1 MKKFFHSSLA
11 IFAAI
16 VIAIFIKE
24 FVFELHLIPSG
35 SMIPNINVGDRIIV
49 NRFYF
54 GIQNPLYNV
63 KMKKS
68 IMLLLPNPLYRHHLP
83 LSSTKYIFPFNKK
96 HIRRFDVI
104 VFFPPEQPIL
114 GKEYYFDGDKSRDP
128 IYFESPQL
136 LGERYVK
143 RTIGLPGD
151 VLEIRNGTIYINQKK
166 LNEPQVKNVDY
177 IDFGPI
183 RIPPKHYFFMGDN
196 RPRSSDSRVWGVVPE
211 DNILGKAFMVIWPL
225 KSIKLIK

>member
-1 MKKFFHSSLA
+1 MQKFLQSTLA
-11 IFAAI
+11 IVAAI
-16 VIAIFIKE
+16 AIAVFIKE
-24 FVFELHLIPSG
+24 FIFELHLIPSG

-54 GIQNPLYNV
+54 GIQNPLYNA
-63 KMKKS
+63 KKKKT
-68 IMLLLPNPLYRHHLP
+68 IMLVLPNPLYKATLP
-83 LSSTKYIFPFNKK
+83 GSNNKYIIPFKNKTI
-96 HIRRFDVI
+96 HRFDVI
-104 VFFPPEQPIL
+104 VFYPPEAPVL
-114 GKEYYFDGDKSRDP
+114 GREYYFDGDKSRDP
-128 IYFESPQL
+128 VYFEPPQL
-136 LGERYVK
+136 IGERYVK

-151 VLEIRNGTIYINQKK
+151 VLELRNGIIYINHKK
-166 LNEPQVKNVDY
+166 LNEPQVKNDDY

-211 DNILGKAFMVIWPL
+211 ENILGKAYMVIWPL